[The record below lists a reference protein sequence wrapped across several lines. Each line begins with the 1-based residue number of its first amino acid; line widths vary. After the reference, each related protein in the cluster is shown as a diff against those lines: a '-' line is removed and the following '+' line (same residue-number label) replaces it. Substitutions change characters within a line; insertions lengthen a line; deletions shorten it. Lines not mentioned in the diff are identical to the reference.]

1 MKDKILNVVKNNT
14 MLIVLVLVVLF
25 FQISTGGFLEGKM
38 LQPSQFNAL
47 VTQNAYVYVLA
58 TGMLMC
64 MLTGGNID
72 LSCGSFVCFVGVIG
86 AQIMVAMMNGGVSPV
101 LATVVGIL
109 VMIVVGAIYGSLL
122 GFIIA
127 YVNIPPWIA
136 TLAGFLALRGLGV
149 ALISNS
155 KYGNGSSIS
164 NLPAEFC
171 QLFSGKLNDF
181 FGGPRINGIQ
191 YNMTSIVI
199 ALIACVIFILL
210 TLRERK
216 MRIKKGYEVKSK
228 AATITKLVL
237 VCFVIMLFGYKYSL
251 AGGVPYALIWVGA
264 IVLIYNF
271 ITSKTDVGRYFY
283 TIGGN
288 SEATRLSGI
297 DTKRI
302 MFIAYLNMAVLTVFS
317 AFFTMARY
325 TAANTT
331 AGTNYEMDAISACV
345 VGGVSA
351 YGGSGTV
358 FGMIVG
364 ATLIGVINIGMFLM
378 NIDANWQK
386 VVKGAVLL
394 GAVVFEILNNKKK
407 GTK

>member
-1 MKDKILNVVKNNT
+1 MKDKILSIVKNNT
-14 MLIVLVLVVLF
+14 MLIVLIIVVLF
-25 FQISTGGFLEGKM
+25 FNISTGGQM

-47 VTQNAYVYVLA
+47 VSQNAYVYVLA

-72 LSCGSFVCFVGVIG
+72 LSCGSFVCFVGVLGAKFMTSAMAGGMDPIVATILGIVIMILIG
-86 AQIMVAMMNGGVSPV
+86 AV
-101 LATVVGIL
+101 
-109 VMIVVGAIYGSLL
+109 YGCVL
-122 GFIIA
+122 GFVIA

-149 ALISNS
+149 ALM
-155 KYGNGSSIS
+155 NGASSIS
-164 NLPAEFC
+164 GLPQNFC
-171 QLFSGKLNDF
+171 HLFTGTVNDL
-181 FGGPRINGIQ
+181 FGGPRIGGIQ
-191 YNMTSIVI
+191 YNMTAIVAAI
-199 ALIACVIFILL
+199 IACVIFVLL
-210 TLRERK
+210 TVNERK
-216 MRIKKGYEVKSK
+216 TKIKKGYTVSP
-228 AATITKLVL
+228 ILSMYVKLVL
-237 VCFVIMLFGYKYSL
+237 VCAVILLFGYKYSL
-251 AGGVPYALIWVGA
+251 AGGIPYALIWVA
-264 IVLIYNF
+264 VIVLIYNF
-271 ITSKTDVGRYFY
+271 ITSKTDIGRYFY

-288 SEATRLSGI
+288 KEATRLSGI

-325 TAANTT
+325 QSANST
-331 AGTNYEMDAISACV
+331 AGMNYEMDAISACV

-358 FGMIVG
+358 FGMIIG

-386 VVKGAVLL
+386 VVKGVVLL

-407 GTK
+407 ATK